1 MPSGTSIMWMN
12 RSLVSSSISTV
23 KVPGVAI
30 EQGGSGDGDVV
41 ITADG
46 GNINT
51 AVSNQNLLVRGDH
64 NTLNGAGPVL
74 TLTVEGSHN
83 TIELRDGV
91 RRVVVSGDDNV
102 IIYPN
107 KDAKV
112 EDHGKRNLF
121 RKG

>member
-1 MPSGTSIMWMN
+1 M
-12 RSLVSSSISTV
+12 SS
-23 KVPGVAI
+23 
-30 EQGGSGDGDVV
+30 
-41 ITADG
+41 
-46 GNINT
+46 
-51 AVSNQNLLVRGDH
+51 QNLLVRGDH
-64 NTLNGAGPVL
+64 ITLNGAGPVL

-83 TIELRDGV
+83 KVELRDGV
-91 RRVVVSGDDNV
+91 KRIVVSGDDNV